1 MASQIELGSKV
12 KFIGFEGEEPP
23 TNGEYLEKG
32 KVYEVIS
39 VNEEEDGNEESYN
52 IGPIEI
58 ENPNYNPK
66 KRNTKNNQPTQSITV
81 DVFMSECKL
90 VDGDQDEEEDADNE
104 TIEYDAAKKGD
115 MVGVQDTDGEYTE
128 GEIIKKSQRQLTIL
142 VSGDD
147 GEEEVTYKKS
157 EVEAL
162 YALADGEAE
171 ESEDEE
177 GQDEEEQ
184 DEEEE
189 EEEAPEP
196 VKKKAAAKKAA
207 AKKTAAKKTTAK
219 KTTAKKTAAKE
230 DKETADPELKGL
242 IVLDDDQ
249 EDEEI
254 LGLIEEAGDDICGL
268 AEELAEESV
277 HADYKLGGVLSHV
290 YRTKAYKEIKD
301 GEFAGE
307 KGFARYCDSE
317 LGVGYRKAMY
327 LIKAYGVWRREG
339 LSQEDFT
346 AVGWTKVVKLLS
358 VINEENAEE
367 LIELAKESNVPDL
380 EETIRESY
388 SAEGGTKGTKV
399 KKVSF
404 NFKLTE
410 DAGVTVQDFFE
421 LAGEQLSLKDN
432 NAIFEHIV
440 MEWGQEHL
448 DVASRKTKATK
459 KTAAKKTAAK
469 KATVRNTRGS

>member
-1 MASQIELGSKV
+1 MASQIEVGSKV

-207 AKKTAAKKTTAK
+207 AKKTAAKKKIGRAS
-219 KTTAKKTAAKE
+219 
-230 DKETADPELKGL
+230 
-242 IVLDDDQ
+242 
-249 EDEEI
+249 
-254 LGLIEEAGDDICGL
+254 C
-268 AEELAEESV
+268 
-277 HADYKLGGVLSHV
+277 
-290 YRTKAYKEIKD
+290 
-301 GEFAGE
+301 
-307 KGFARYCDSE
+307 
-317 LGVGYRKAMY
+317 
-327 LIKAYGVWRREG
+327 RER
-339 LSQEDFT
+339 
-346 AVGWTKVVKLLS
+346 V
-358 VINEENAEE
+358 
-367 LIELAKESNVPDL
+367 
-380 EETIRESY
+380 
-388 SAEGGTKGTKV
+388 
-399 KKVSF
+399 
-404 NFKLTE
+404 
-410 DAGVTVQDFFE
+410 
-421 LAGEQLSLKDN
+421 
-432 NAIFEHIV
+432 
-440 MEWGQEHL
+440 
-448 DVASRKTKATK
+448 
-459 KTAAKKTAAK
+459 
-469 KATVRNTRGS
+469 

>member
-189 EEEAPEP
+189 EE
-196 VKKKAAAKKAA
+196 
-207 AKKTAAKKTTAK
+207 
-219 KTTAKKTAAKE
+219 
-230 DKETADPELKGL
+230 
-242 IVLDDDQ
+242 
-249 EDEEI
+249 
-254 LGLIEEAGDDICGL
+254 
-268 AEELAEESV
+268 
-277 HADYKLGGVLSHV
+277 
-290 YRTKAYKEIKD
+290 
-301 GEFAGE
+301 
-307 KGFARYCDSE
+307 
-317 LGVGYRKAMY
+317 
-327 LIKAYGVWRREG
+327 
-339 LSQEDFT
+339 
-346 AVGWTKVVKLLS
+346 
-358 VINEENAEE
+358 
-367 LIELAKESNVPDL
+367 
-380 EETIRESY
+380 
-388 SAEGGTKGTKV
+388 
-399 KKVSF
+399 
-404 NFKLTE
+404 
-410 DAGVTVQDFFE
+410 
-421 LAGEQLSLKDN
+421 
-432 NAIFEHIV
+432 
-440 MEWGQEHL
+440 
-448 DVASRKTKATK
+448 
-459 KTAAKKTAAK
+459 
-469 KATVRNTRGS
+469 